1 MPDTPEK
8 TPEDNREETPASSSL
23 TTLLHTT
30 STLLSRMR
38 HPDAA
43 TGRELYNFFGGRVR
57 EHTTADGAI
66 LAIKVNTVTDRSEP
80 AMMHYAATH
89 GIRAPRV
96 CGIYDVVAHTRHLA
110 RAMVSERVPGVPLA
124 EVWLGMGEAERAVVK
139 EQLREQLV
147 AMRGCREGLIGGV
160 GGEKVRN
167 VYDGMRDLY
176 CGPFEGEEAFDE
188 WCLGRILGGPLVRAK
203 WRLLLRNERRERRG
217 SGFVLTH
224 GDLTPRN
231 IMVQGNVVTGI
242 VDWERSGFF
251 PEYAEYAFAMVLCH
265 AHEEWWIPVLEELLP
280 SCSKRRLEFIAL
292 VEEGVVN
299 F

>member
-1 MPDTPEK
+1 MP
-8 TPEDNREETPASSSL
+8 ETPRKSLDESREDDDSPTNPASSL

-30 STLLSRMR
+30 STLLSCMR
-38 HPDAA
+38 HPTPPPAA
-43 TGRELYNFFGGRVR
+43 NSTTSSAGVSRFVTGRVL

-89 GIRAPRV
+89 GVRTPRV
-96 CGIYDVVAHTRHLA
+96 RGVYDVVAHTRRLA

-124 EVWLGMGEAERAVVK
+124 EVWLGMGEVEREVVK
-139 EQLREQLV
+139 EQLRGQLV
-147 AMRGCREGLIGGV
+147 AMRACREGFIGGV

-167 VYDGMRDLY
+167 VYDRMRDLY

-217 SGFVLTH
+217 AGV
-224 GDLTPRN
+224 G
-231 IMVQGNVVTGI
+231 GNVVTGI

-265 AHEEWWIPVLEELLP
+265 AHEEWWIPVLKELLP
-280 SCSKRRLEFIAL
+280 PCSKRRLEFTAL

-299 F
+299 S